1 MLRTAM
7 LNEIRKS
14 ISSDKYFE
22 EDDFLITSTKNN
34 NNNYVLQ
41 VQYRFDPKFKFIAW
55 IPDHETKK
63 DEYGSME
70 FKITTQ
76 ESPGQMGE
84 TERYTYSGK
93 SELLSGISSWVG
105 VVQQELLAIP
115 IYRQAAEQ
123 REQLEEI
130 LSQFESVGDTY
141 FSQEEAQEMKKRLEE
156 LEQRI
161 AENLKNT
168 VTDQTELKT
177 KLQNLE
183 SDMNALKEKLASH
196 KKRGWAGAV
205 AVRVLEWAKD
215 PINRKVLTS
224 GAEITKDLL
233 LKAGEHITNNK

>member
-1 MLRTAM
+1 M
-7 LNEIRKS
+7 LNDVRKA
-14 ISSDKYFE
+14 ISSNKYFE
-22 EDDFLITSTKNN
+22 EDDFLVTSSKNN
-34 NNNYVLQ
+34 SNNYVLQ
-41 VQYRFDPKFKFIAW
+41 IQYRFEPRFKFLAW

-84 TERYTYSGK
+84 TERSTYSGK
-93 SELLSGISSWVG
+93 GELLSGISSWLGAVE
-105 VVQQELLAIP
+105 QELLAIP

-123 REQLEEI
+123 KEQLEEI
-130 LSQFESVGDTY
+130 LTQFESLGDTY
-141 FSQEEAQEMKKRLEE
+141 FSQEEAQEMKKRLDE

-168 VTDQTELKT
+168 ITDQSELKT

-183 SDMNALKEKLASH
+183 ADMNVLKEKLASH

-215 PINRKVLTS
+215 PVNRKVLTS

-233 LKAGEHITNNK
+233 LKAGEHITDGK